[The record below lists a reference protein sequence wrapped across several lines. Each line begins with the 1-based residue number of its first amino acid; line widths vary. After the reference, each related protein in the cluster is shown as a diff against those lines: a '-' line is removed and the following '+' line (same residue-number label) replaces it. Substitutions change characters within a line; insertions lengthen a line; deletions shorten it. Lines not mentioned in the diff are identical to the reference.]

1 MREDPIVKEVRDNGL
16 AFARKYGNDP
26 HRISHVLRAKEAASG
41 RKVVYREAKRV
52 TQKAAS

>member
-1 MREDPIVKEVRDNGL
+1 MHEDPIVKEMRANGL

-26 HRISHVLRAKEAASG
+26 HRISHALRAKEAASD
-41 RKVVYREAKRV
+41 RKVVYREVKRV